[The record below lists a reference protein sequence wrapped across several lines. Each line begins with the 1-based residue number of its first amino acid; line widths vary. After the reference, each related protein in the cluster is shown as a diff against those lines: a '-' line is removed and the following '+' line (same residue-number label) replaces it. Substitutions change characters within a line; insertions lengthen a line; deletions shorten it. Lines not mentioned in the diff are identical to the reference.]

1 MLEPQWIELNLNLSN
16 ACANG
21 NKRFWRT
28 HKKALTPS
36 CRSLHYNQAFW
47 NAVHSSAIVSA
58 WNVKSFS
65 HFDWG
70 YVCGMGGVWAGS
82 DLNEI
87 WIRWARSL
95 GDFFTTNPRLMMMSA
110 YEMAFALF
118 RIASQCGLWLWILRL
133 KKSLFIQCIKLI
145 HPTIAIRNIIH
156 LSQQWKP
163 SKLRLIE
170 PVIMSFMPRTSR
182 ERNGA
187 GHKICNTHRRMIGYM
202 NLCCNL
208 QSASDACHIFISQ

>member
-1 MLEPQWIELNLNLSN
+1 MFAQT
-16 ACANG
+16 ATKG
-21 NKRFWRT
+21 FDRRT

-58 WNVKSFS
+58 RNVKSFS

-70 YVCGMGGVWAGS
+70 YGWGVGGER
-82 DLNEI
+82 LNEI

-133 KKSLFIQCIKLI
+133 KNPSSFVYQADPPDRCRPEYSSPATMKAQQT
-145 HPTIAIRNIIH
+145 PTD
-156 LSQQWKP
+156 W
-163 SKLRLIE
+163 
-170 PVIMSFMPRTSR
+170 
-182 ERNGA
+182 
-187 GHKICNTHRRMIGYM
+187 
-202 NLCCNL
+202 
-208 QSASDACHIFISQ
+208 ACHNEFHASNVSRTKRSWP